1 MVLLCMKSLEK
12 KKKNKKTKW
21 NILHGR
27 SDVGGMLVQTIVSV
41 LCLCRWS
48 RLYVFM

>member
-12 KKKNKKTKW
+12 KKKKQKTKW

-41 LCLCRWS
+41 LCPCRWS